1 MQYVQ
6 VKYLQP
12 TDTKGGRYK
21 ISKEG
26 LKSAIVPCLCF
37 MESAYDCLKEFKR
50 VNELDWPI
58 EKMAWGSSKDGIVFC
73 FPSSIEDFDRTFRN
87 Q

>member
-1 MQYVQ
+1 MQYIH

-12 TDTKGGRYK
+12 TDKLGGRYK

-26 LKSAIVPCLCF
+26 LRSAIVPCLCY
-37 MESAYDCLKEFKR
+37 MESAYDCLKKFKE
-50 VNELDWPI
+50 VNELDWSI
-58 EKMAWGSSKDGIVFC
+58 EKMAWGTSRDGIVFC
-73 FPSSIEDFDRTFRN
+73 FPSSIGDFDRTFKH